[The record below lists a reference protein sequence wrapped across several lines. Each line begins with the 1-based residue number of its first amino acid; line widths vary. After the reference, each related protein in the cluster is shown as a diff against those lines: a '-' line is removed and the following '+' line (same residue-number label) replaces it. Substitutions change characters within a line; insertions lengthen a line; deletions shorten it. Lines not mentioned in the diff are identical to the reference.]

1 MANVYFLIISVLTSL
16 PISPKDP
23 FSLIGT
29 FIFVLTLSAVKEA
42 YEDVQ
47 RHKSDEEANQQKC
60 RVMVGGKEEEKIW
73 RNVEVGDIM
82 KVSYL

>member
-1 MANVYFLIISVLTSL
+1 M
-16 PISPKDP
+16 
-23 FSLIGT
+23 
-29 FIFVLTLSAVKEA
+29 LTLSAVKEA